1 MSSRGSRFP
10 AVSLGGAALA
20 CLLLLSIAPQDS
32 MEPCDSVAAFEQLQA
47 SQDPFDRIVCEVTLC
62 GLARQAAESG
72 HLEFGGVSFCLHP
85 DTSPED
91 AERILRELPTYIPY
105 DLDGMLGFNRRSRW
119 TVTATDGATGV
130 IGDPITITWS
140 LVPDGTYA
148 DGGPSDLFA
157 VFDAAWGGSGWMNKI
172 RNAFGL
178 WQSAIGI
185 TYVEV
190 SDDGA
195 SMPGNPGVLGVRGD
209 VRIGGRSIDG
219 PSNVLAYNYYPNNG
233 DMILDTDDV
242 GFYSLPVNNYAN
254 LRNVVAHEHGHGMGL
269 GHVIPTNCTKL
280 MEAYHCGAT
289 AFIGPQD
296 DDIRGGMRNYGDPYE
311 NNDSNAEPAGLG
323 AIVDTLVVQ
332 NLSIDN
338 GTSDV
343 DWYLVTLTDTALTIE
358 VDPIGSSYFVGP
370 DGGSEVWV
378 ATDSISDLDV
388 ELYDA
393 AGTTFLAGAVSG
405 GIGETEVLTY
415 MVPSPGDYQIFVYR
429 KEGTGSGVQRYTMTV
444 YCDPLASV
452 EIAGG
457 DLVPLS
463 GLASSVYPNPF
474 DLRTTVKFVAPAAG
488 AYYVE
493 VFDVTG
499 RLSRVIEGHASGP
512 GWVEAVWDG
521 RDAAGRAVASGIYF
535 LRVRSGGR
543 METRRALL
551 VR

>member
-1 MSSRGSRFP
+1 M
-10 AVSLGGAALA
+10 A
-20 CLLLLSIAPQDS
+20 CLLLVSVAPQDS
-32 MEPCDSVAAFEQLQA
+32 MEPGDSAAAFEQLLA
-47 SQDPFDRIVCEVTLC
+47 SQDPFDRIVCEATLC
-62 GLARQAAESG
+62 GLAGQAVENG
-72 HLEFGGVSFCLHP
+72 LLEFGGVSFCLHP
-85 DTSPED
+85 DTDPED
-91 AERILRELPTYIPY
+91 AERILRQLPTYIAY
-105 DLDGMLGFNRRSRW
+105 DPDGFLTYDRRNRW
-119 TVTATDGATGV
+119 TLTATDGPTGV

-140 LVPDGTYA
+140 LVPDGTWA
-148 DGGPSDLFA
+148 DGGPSNLFA
-157 VFDAAWGGSGWMNKI
+157 RFDAAWGGSGWINKI

-195 SMPGNPGVLGVRGD
+195 AMPGNQGVLGVRGD

-219 PSNVLAYNYYPNNG
+219 PGNVLAYDYYPNNG

-242 GFYSLPVNNYAN
+242 NFYHNPVNNYAN
-254 LRNVVAHEHGHGMGL
+254 LRNVIAHEHGHGMGL
-269 GHVIPTNCTKL
+269 GHVIPTDCTKL

-311 NNDSNAEPAGLG
+311 NNDSNAEPANLG
-323 AIVDTLVVQ
+323 MVVDTLVVP

-338 GTSDV
+338 GQTDV
-343 DWYLVTLTDTALTIE
+343 DWYCVTLTDTALTIE
-358 VDPIGSSYFVGP
+358 IDPIGSSYFVGP
-370 DGGSEVWV
+370 DGGTMVWV

-405 GIGETEVLTY
+405 GIGETEVLTST
-415 MVPSPGDYQIFVYR
+415 VPSAGVYQILVYR
-429 KEGTGSGVQRYTMTV
+429 KEGTGGGVQRYTMTI
-444 YCDPLASV
+444 YSDPLAGV

-457 DLVPLS
+457 EVVPPS

-474 DLRTTVKFVAPAAG
+474 GLRTTVKFVAPAAG
-488 AYYVE
+488 AYFVE

-499 RLSRVIEGHASGP
+499 RLSRVMEGRASGP
-512 GWVEAVWDG
+512 GWVETAWDG
-521 RDAAGRAVASGIYF
+521 RDDAGLAVSSGMYF
-535 LRVRSGGR
+535 VRIHSGGR
-543 METRRALL
+543 VETRRALL